1 MTAVVRPAYR
11 AVVFDL
17 FGTLIEFDPGRL
29 PTLPLGGTAVPS
41 TVPRYAER
49 LRHYVPHVGAEQ
61 FAMALRTASEEVRS
75 AGGDSL
81 VETPSRERFRRAL
94 ARVACPAVALD
105 EAAAVL
111 SRAHHEAIATATV
124 FPPAHR
130 EVLALAAARGP
141 VAVVSNFDDTSSA
154 FAILARHAILPAL
167 ATVVVSEAVGLRK
180 PHPAMLAT
188 ALATLGLAARD
199 VLFVG
204 DSFTADV
211 GVAHALGADAAW
223 IDAAGSGVPQGAS
236 APRHVLRHLSELG
249 ALLSEPAG

>member
-1 MTAVVRPAYR
+1 MTGSTRPPYR

-17 FGTLIEFDPGRL
+17 FGTLVEFDPGRL
-29 PTLPLGGTAVPS
+29 PTLTVDGATVPS

-49 LRHYVPHVGAEQ
+49 LRHYVPHLRAEE
-61 FAMALRTASEEVRS
+61 FAVALRTASHEIRS

-94 ARVACPAVALD
+94 ARVACPDEQLD

-111 SRAHHEAIATATV
+111 SRSHHEAIAAATV

-141 VAVVSNFDDTSSA
+141 LAVVSNFDDTSSA

-167 ATVVVSEAVGLRK
+167 ATVVVSEAIGLRK

-188 ALATLGLAARD
+188 ALATLGLSARD

-204 DSFTADV
+204 DSFPADV
-211 GVAHALGADAAW
+211 GVAQALGADVAW
-223 IDAAGSGVPQGAS
+223 IDVTGDGPPPGAPQPRYVLRRLAELRAVLAGS
-236 APRHVLRHLSELG
+236 
-249 ALLSEPAG
+249 